1 MAEDNRK
8 EQLEDI
14 EQLQNEPQVD
24 YNDDNIRTLT
34 GTEHIRLRPGMY
46 IGRLGDGSLAEDGI
60 YVLLKEVIDNS
71 IDEFK
76 MKAGDR
82 IEININRP
90 DSSQT
95 PLSGG
100 AKGGSVSVRDYGRGI
115 PQGKMIEA
123 VSVLN
128 TGGKYDSKAFKKSI
142 GLNGVGVK
150 AVNALSAHFEVAS
163 FRDGKVRKAT
173 FEKGKL
179 VSDVTEDSQDE
190 NGTYI
195 YFEPDDTLFQHYQF
209 HDDIVETML
218 RNYTY
223 LNTGLAI
230 MYNGRR
236 ILSRRGLEDLLK
248 DRMTSDAL
256 YPIIHLQ
263 GEDIEIAFTHANQYG
278 EEYYSFVNGQ
288 HTTQGGTHQSAFKE
302 HIAKTIKEFFQKN
315 FEYGDIRT
323 GIVAAI
329 ALNVEE
335 PMFES
340 QTKIKL
346 GSLTM
351 APVPTTV
358 DAEHP
363 MPPSIN
369 KYVGDFIKQ
378 EVDNYLHKNP
388 DTAEVLMQKIQ
399 ESERE
404 RKAMAGVT
412 KLARERAKKANLHN
426 RKLRDCRIHFSDVK
440 NDRKEESSI
449 FITEGDSASGSITKS
464 RDVNTQAVF
473 SLRGKPLNS
482 FGLTKKVVYENEEF
496 NLLQAALDIEE
507 GLDTLRYNKVI
518 VATDADVDGMHIRLL
533 IITFFLQFFPELIR
547 KGHVYVL
554 QTPLF
559 RVRNR
564 RTKIK
569 NKDVLAQE
577 DAKKDA
583 KKSDFIVRYCYNE
596 EERIK
601 AIQELGPDPEIT
613 RFKGLGEISPDE
625 FAGFIGPDIRLEQ
638 VTLHKTDQVQKLLEY
653 YMGKNTM
660 ERQNFIIDNLVIEE
674 DRPEEEEV
682 YD

>member
-1 MAEDNRK
+1 MSEEIIDK
-8 EQLEDI
+8 EQI
-14 EQLQNEPQVD
+14 EETVQ
-24 YNDDNIRTLT
+24 YNDDNITHLSDVD
-34 GTEHIRLRPGMY
+34 HIRTRPGMY
-46 IGRLGDGSLAEDGI
+46 IGRLGDGSHTEDGI
-60 YVLLKEVIDNS
+60 YVLLKEAIDNS
-71 IDEFK
+71 IDEFR
-76 MKAGDR
+76 MNAGKR
-82 IEININRP
+82 IEVDITDN
-90 DSSQT
+90 
-95 PLSGG
+95 
-100 AKGGSVSVRDYGRGI
+100 KCVSLRDYGRGI

-123 VSVLN
+123 VSQLN
-128 TGGKYDSKAFKKSI
+128 TGGKYDSKAFKKSV
-142 GLNGVGVK
+142 GMNGVGIK
-150 AVNALSAHFEVAS
+150 AVNFLSTHFEVRS
-163 FRDGKVRKAT
+163 YRDGMVRTAK
-173 FEKGKL
+173 FERGKL
-179 VSDVTEDSQDE
+179 VDDTTVPTEDE

-195 YFEPDDTLFQHYQF
+195 YFEPDDTLFHNYSF
-209 HDDIVETML
+209 HDDIIETML

-223 LNTGLAI
+223 LNTGLTI

-236 ILSRRGLEDLLK
+236 IISRNGLEDLLK
-248 DRMTSDAL
+248 DNMTSDAL
-256 YPIIHLQ
+256 YPIIHIK
-263 GEDIEIAFTHANQYG
+263 GEDIEIAFTHTNQYG
-278 EEYYSFVNGQ
+278 EEYHSFVNGQ

-302 HIAKTIKEFFQKN
+302 HIAKTIKEFANKN

-323 GIVAAI
+323 GLVAAI
-329 ALNVEE
+329 AVNVEE

-346 GSLTM
+346 GSLNM
-351 APVPTTV
+351 SPDGVSV
-358 DAEHP
+358 
-363 MPPSIN
+363 N

-378 EVDNYLHKNP
+378 EVDNYLHRNP
-388 DTAEVLMQKIQ
+388 DIAEIIIQKIT
-399 ESERE
+399 ESEKE

-426 RKLRDCRIHFSDVK
+426 RKLRDCRIHYSDVK

-473 SLRGKPLNS
+473 SLRGKPLNCY
-482 FGLTKKVVYENEEF
+482 GLTKKVVYENEEF
-496 NLLQAALDIEE
+496 NLLQAALDIED
-507 GLDTLRYNKVI
+507 GLDGLRYNKVI

-533 IITFFLQFFPELIR
+533 IITFFLQFFPDLIK

-559 RVRNR
+559 RVRNKR
-564 RTKIK
+564 AKIK
-569 NKDVLAQE
+569 NKKVIAAE
-577 DAKKDA
+577 DEKLKARGEKQKDY
-583 KKSDFIVRYCYNE
+583 ITRYCYSD
-596 EERIK
+596 EERIQ

-638 VTLHKTDQVQKLLEY
+638 VTLHKGDEVEKLLAY

-674 DRPEEEEV
+674 DIPEEEEV

>member
-1 MAEDNRK
+1 MADDSNIIISQE
-8 EQLEDI
+8 
-14 EQLQNEPQVD
+14 QVD

-82 IEININRP
+82 IEVNVDDNLR
-90 DSSQT
+90 
-95 PLSGG
+95 
-100 AKGGSVSVRDYGRGI
+100 VSVRDYGRGI

-150 AVNALSAHFEVAS
+150 AVNALSTHFEVAS
-163 FRDGKVRKAT
+163 FRDGKVRRAT

-179 VSDVTEDSQDE
+179 VSDVTEDTQDE

-195 YFEPDDTLFQHYQF
+195 YFEPDDTLFLHYHFQ
-209 HDDIVETML
+209 DDIVETML

-248 DRMTSDAL
+248 DRMSADAL

-351 APVPTTV
+351 APMPTQV
-358 DAEHP
+358 DADHP
-363 MPPSIN
+363 APPSIN

-388 DTAEVLMQKIQ
+388 DTADVMLQKIQ
-399 ESERE
+399 ESEKE

-412 KLARERAKKANLHN
+412 KLARERAKKANLNN
-426 RKLRDCRIHFSDVK
+426 RKLRDCRIHYSDVK
-440 NDRKEESSI
+440 DPRKEESCI

-473 SLRGKPLNS
+473 SLRGKPLNT

-507 GLDTLRYNKVI
+507 SIDSLRYNKVI

-533 IITFFLQFFPELIR
+533 TITFFLQFFPELIR
-547 KGHVYVL
+547 EGHVYVL

-559 RVRNR
+559 RVRNKKA
-564 RTKIK
+564 KIK
-569 NKDVLAQE
+569 
-577 DAKKDA
+577 KKEMIVGNGDYV
-583 KKSDFIVRYCYNE
+583 VRYCYSD
-596 EERIK
+596 EERQQ
-601 AIQELGPDPEIT
+601 AIQDLGPDPEIT
-613 RFKGLGEISPDE
+613 RFKGLGEISPEE

-653 YMGKNTM
+653 YMGKNTP

-674 DRPEEEEV
+674 DRPEEEEEV
-682 YD
+682 A